1 MKSQREMLTDEIF
14 LSLKSMLLGRTAA
27 TTVWLDLDLTIGQI
41 KGIFMLAY
49 SGPMTVGQVAEA
61 LGIGKPAA
69 SILVDRLVHIS
80 LADRTEDA
88 VDRRRAIIRLTT
100 RGEDLVTQLLQGR
113 RELLQDALGRMSDK
127 DLEALAQ
134 GLRALVSSISANRL
148 VSQP

>member
-14 LSLKSMLLGRTAA
+14 LGLKSMLLGRTAA
-27 TTVWLDLDLTIGQI
+27 TPVWLDLDLTIGQL

-88 VDRRRAIIRLTT
+88 VDRRRAIIRLT
-100 RGEDLVTQLLQGR
+100 
-113 RELLQDALGRMSDK
+113 
-127 DLEALAQ
+127 
-134 GLRALVSSISANRL
+134 
-148 VSQP
+148 